1 VLRVLRGRGIGAFRS
16 DGEIT
21 MSTRACYRFIDPET
35 AEVVTVY
42 KHSDGYPEG
51 AVCWITRALD
61 FAWTLP
67 RFEADEFAAAFIAAN
82 KSSAKIKR
90 WEYLERAGRETNPE
104 TKNALLN
111 AAEEWGPGG
120 RYAGMIGGDLR
131 VVNKP
136 GIEAFQ
142 GFATDIEYLYDVTV
156 KTKQLHVTAHST
168 RERDGK
174 WTIKRIFSGAL
185 AQMQAKYGLKYLDA
199 A

>member
-1 VLRVLRGRGIGAFRS
+1 M
-16 DGEIT
+16 ETT

-51 AVCWITRALD
+51 AVCWITKAVD
-61 FAWTLP
+61 FAWPLP

-82 KSSAKIKR
+82 KSSARTKR
-90 WEYLERAGRETNPE
+90 WEHLERAERETDPE
-104 TKNALLN
+104 RKAALLKVV
-111 AAEEWGPGG
+111 EEWGPGG
-120 RYAGMIGGDLR
+120 RYAGMTGGDLR

-136 GIEAFQ
+136 DLDAFKSY
-142 GFATDIEYLYDVTV
+142 ATDIEFLYDVTR
-156 KTKQLHVTAHST
+156 KTTDLHVTAYTT

-174 WTIKRIFSGAL
+174 WTVKRLFSGTL
-185 AQMQAKYGLKYLDA
+185 AQMQARFGLKYLDA

>member
-1 VLRVLRGRGIGAFRS
+1 
-16 DGEIT
+16 
-21 MSTRACYRFIDPET
+21 MSTRACYRFIDPQ
-35 AEVVTVY
+35 AAAVVTVY

-51 AVCWITRALD
+51 AVCWITKALN

-90 WEYLERAGRETNPE
+90 WEYLERAERETDPDRK
-104 TKNALLN
+104 TALLK
-111 AAEEWGPGG
+111 AAEDWGPGG

-136 GIEAFQ
+136 ELDAFKSY
-142 GFATDIEYLYDVTV
+142 AADIEYLYDVTM
-156 KTKQLHVTAHST
+156 KANQLHVTAYAT

-174 WTIKRIFSGAL
+174 WTIKRLFSGSL
-185 AQMQAKYGLKYLDA
+185 AQMQAKFGLKYLDA